1 MKNGFT
7 LIEILLVVALVA
19 IISVSSIIIFERS
32 SSSTNEEKLIKTYV
46 DIQRAAI
53 IYMDLNST
61 WLESFR
67 EEKSLTVK
75 IGLLQNENYID
86 LNIKNPVTKTNIPS
100 DYLVK
105 VYVAGNNEEE
115 YLNSCII
122 KYNADDAVCIAN
134 NSGKPCGC
142 CNFPTSSNNV
152 SCN

>member
-7 LIEILLVVALVA
+7 LVEILLVVALVA

-105 VYVAGNNEEE
+105 VYV
-115 YLNSCII
+115 LNHL
-122 KYNADDAVCIAN
+122 
-134 NSGKPCGC
+134 
-142 CNFPTSSNNV
+142 
-152 SCN
+152 